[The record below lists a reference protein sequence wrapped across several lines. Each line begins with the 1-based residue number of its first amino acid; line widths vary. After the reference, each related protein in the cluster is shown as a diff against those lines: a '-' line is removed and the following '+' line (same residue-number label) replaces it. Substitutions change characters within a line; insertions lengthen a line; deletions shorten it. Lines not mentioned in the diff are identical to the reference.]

1 MSSWKRNYPSSG
13 GRIALIKAFL
23 SNLPVD
29 FMSLLSMLMAVG
41 GKLDHLTRDFLWE
54 ERGEK
59 RETHLME
66 RCEVI
71 KPKYA
76 GGGLGRRGKLCV
88 GVFMVRPGP
97 G

>member
-1 MSSWKRNYPSSG
+1 
-13 GRIALIKAFL
+13 
-23 SNLPVD
+23 
-29 FMSLLSMLMAVG
+29 
-41 GKLDHLTRDFLWE
+41 
-54 ERGEK
+54 
-59 RETHLME
+59 ME

-88 GVFMVRPGP
+88 GVFMVRAGP